1 MESNEVKK
9 FWDKNAEAWTQLS
22 RAGYDTYRNYL
33 NTPAFFALLPEVAGK
48 KGLDLGCGEGY
59 NTRLLAE
66 HGAKVIG
73 LDISTV
79 FVQQAKSFQSDGS
92 LIPEYL
98 IGNAQELPLADASFD
113 FVTGFMSFMDIPDT
127 EMLLS
132 EVWRALKP
140 GGFLQFSISHPCFDL
155 PRRKNLRDTEGR
167 TYAFELGGYFQHGD
181 GKVAEWLF
189 SAAPQEAVESFS
201 KFQTPNF
208 NHPLSYWLN
217 TLIQTGF
224 VLEAFSEPMPD
235 DQTVLEQPNIQDAQ
249 VIAYFLI
256 IRARKPS

>member
-1 MESNEVKK
+1 MELDEVINY
-9 FWDKNAEAWTQLS
+9 WERNAKAWTQLS

-48 KGLDLGCGEGY
+48 KGLDIGCGEGY

-73 LDISTV
+73 LDLSTI
-79 FVQQAKSFQSDGS
+79 FVQQAKSFQSEVS

-113 FVTGFMSFMDIPDT
+113 FVTGYMSFMDIPDT
-127 EMLLS
+127 ETLLR

-155 PRRKNLRDTEGR
+155 PRRKNLRDAEGR

-189 SAAPQEAVESFS
+189 SAAPQEAVKGLS
-201 KFQTPNF
+201 KFQTPNL

-224 VLEAFSEPMPD
+224 MLEAFAEPMPD

-256 IRARKPS
+256 IRARKPA

>member
-1 MESNEVKK
+1 MESDEVRKY
-9 FWDKNAEAWTQLS
+9 WERNAKAWTQLS

-48 KGLDLGCGEGY
+48 RGLDIGCGEGY

-73 LDISTV
+73 LDMSSV
-79 FVQQAKSFQSDGS
+79 FVQQAKSFQSRSS
-92 LIPEYL
+92 LNPEYL
-98 IGNAQELPLADASFD
+98 IGNAQELPFADACFD

-127 EMLLS
+127 ETLLS
-132 EVWRALKP
+132 EVWRTLKP

-155 PRRKNLRDTEGR
+155 PRRKNLRDAEGR
-167 TYAFELGGYFQHGD
+167 TYAFELGGYFERD
-181 GKVAEWLF
+181 RGKVAEWLF
-189 SAAPQEAVESFS
+189 SAAPPEVVEGLS

-256 IRARKPS
+256 IRARKPA

>member
-1 MESNEVKK
+1 MESDEVRKY
-9 FWDKNAEAWTQLS
+9 WERNAKAWTQLS

-33 NTPAFFALLPEVAGK
+33 NTPAFFALLPDVDGK
-48 KGLDLGCGEGY
+48 RGLDIGCGEGY

-73 LDISTV
+73 LDLSSV
-79 FVQQAKSFQSDGS
+79 FVQQAKSFQSRSS
-92 LIPEYL
+92 LNPEYL
-98 IGNAQELPLADASFD
+98 IGNAQELPFEEASFD

-127 EMLLS
+127 ETLLS

-155 PRRKNLRDTEGR
+155 PLRKNLRDTEGR
-167 TYAFELGGYFQHGD
+167 TYAFEMGGYFERD
-181 GKVAEWLF
+181 RGKVAEWLF
-189 SAAPQEAVESFS
+189 SAAPPEAVEGLS

-256 IRARKPS
+256 IRARKPA

>member
-1 MESNEVKK
+1 MESEEVRKY
-9 FWDKNAEAWTQLS
+9 WDRNAKAWTQLS

-33 NTPAFFALLPEVAGK
+33 NTPAFFVLLPDVAGK
-48 KGLDLGCGEGY
+48 RGLDIGCGEGY

-73 LDISTV
+73 LDMSSV
-79 FVQQAKSFQSDGS
+79 FVQQAKSFQSRSS
-92 LIPEYL
+92 LNPEYL
-98 IGNAQELPLADASFD
+98 IGNAQELPFADACFD

-127 EMLLS
+127 ETLLS
-132 EVWRALKP
+132 EVWRTLKP

-155 PRRKNLRDTEGR
+155 PRRKNLRDAEGR
-167 TYAFELGGYFQHGD
+167 TYAFELGGYFERD
-181 GKVAEWLF
+181 RGKVAEWLF
-189 SAAPQEAVESFS
+189 SAAPPEAVEGLS
-201 KFQTPNF
+201 KFKTPNF

-256 IRARKPS
+256 TRARKPA

>member
-1 MESNEVKK
+1 MESEEVRKY
-9 FWDKNAEAWTQLS
+9 WDRNAKAWTQLS

-48 KGLDLGCGEGY
+48 KGLDIGCGEGY
-59 NTRLLAE
+59 NTRLMAE
-66 HGAKVIG
+66 RDAKVIG

-79 FVQQAKSFQSDGS
+79 FVQQAKSFQSEGS

-98 IGNAQELPLADASFD
+98 IGNAQELPFVDVSFD

-127 EMLLS
+127 ETLLG

-155 PRRKNLRDTEGR
+155 PRRKNLRDAEGR
-167 TYAFELGGYFQHGD
+167 TYAFELGGYFERD
-181 GKVAEWLF
+181 RGKVAEWLF
-189 SAAPQEAVESFS
+189 SAAPPEAVEGLS

-224 VLEAFSEPMPD
+224 VLEVFSEPMPD

-256 IRARKPS
+256 IRARKPA

>member
-1 MESNEVKK
+1 MESEELSKY
-9 FWDKNAEAWTQLS
+9 WDGNAEAWTQLS

-33 NTPAFFALLPEVAGK
+33 NTPAFFELLPEVDGL

-73 LDISTV
+73 LDISSV
-79 FVQQAKSFQSDGS
+79 FVRHAKSFQGQSS
-92 LIPEYL
+92 HIAEYL
-98 IGNAQELPLADASFD
+98 IGNAQELPFVDACFD

-127 EMLLS
+127 AMLL
-132 EVWRALKP
+132 EDVWRALKP

-155 PRRKNLRDTEGR
+155 PLRKNLRDAESR
-167 TYAFELGGYFQHGD
+167 TYAFEMGGYFERDEGN
-181 GKVAEWLF
+181 VAEWLF
-189 SAAPQEAVESFS
+189 SAAPPEAVEGLR

-208 NHPLSYWLN
+208 NHLLSYWLN

-224 VLEAFSEPMPD
+224 ILEAFSEPTPD

-256 IRARKPS
+256 TRACKPA

>member
-1 MESNEVKK
+1 MESEEVRKY
-9 FWDKNAEAWTQLS
+9 WDRNAKAWTQLS

-33 NTPAFFALLPEVAGK
+33 NTPAFFALLPEIAGK
-48 KGLDLGCGEGY
+48 KGLDIGCGEGY
-59 NTRLLAE
+59 NTRLMAE
-66 HGAKVIG
+66 RDAKVIG

-79 FVQQAKSFQSDGS
+79 FVQQAKSFQSGGS
-92 LIPEYL
+92 LNPEYL
-98 IGNAQELPLADASFD
+98 IGNAQELPFADVSFD

-127 EMLLS
+127 ETLLR

-155 PRRKNLRDTEGR
+155 PRRKNLRDAEGR

-189 SAAPQEAVESFS
+189 SAAPQEAVKGLS

-224 VLEAFSEPMPD
+224 VLEALSEPRPN
-235 DQTVLEQPNIQDAQ
+235 DQTVLEQPSIQDAQ

-256 IRARKPS
+256 IRARKPA

>member
-1 MESNEVKK
+1 MESEEVKK
-9 FWDKNAEAWTQLS
+9 YWDRNAKAWTQLS

-48 KGLDLGCGEGY
+48 KGLDIGCGEGY
-59 NTRLLAE
+59 NTRLLVE

-73 LDISTV
+73 LDMSSV
-79 FVQQAKSFQSDGS
+79 FVRQAKSFQSESS

-98 IGNAQELPLADASFD
+98 IGNAQELPFEDASFD

-127 EMLLS
+127 ETLLN

-155 PRRKNLRDTEGR
+155 PRRKNLRDPEGR
-167 TYAFELGGYFQHGD
+167 TYAFELGGYFQHGE
-181 GKVAEWLF
+181 GNVTEWLF
-189 SAAPQEAVESFS
+189 SAAPPEAVENFS

-224 VLEAFSEPMPD
+224 VLEAFAEPMPD

-256 IRARKPS
+256 IRARKPA

>member
-1 MESNEVKK
+1 MESDEVRKY
-9 FWDKNAEAWTQLS
+9 WERNAKAWTQLS

-48 KGLDLGCGEGY
+48 RGLDIGCGEGY

-73 LDISTV
+73 LDLSSV
-79 FVQQAKSFQSDGS
+79 FVRHAKDYPTQSKLS
-92 LIPEYL
+92 LEYL
-98 IGNAQELPLADASFD
+98 IGNAEELPFADTCFD

-127 EMLLS
+127 ETLLS

-155 PRRKNLRDTEGR
+155 PLRKNLRDAEGR
-167 TYAFELGGYFQHGD
+167 TYAFELGGYFQHAEGN
-181 GKVAEWLF
+181 VAEWLF
-189 SAAPQEAVESFS
+189 SAAPPEAVERMR

-224 VLEAFSEPMPD
+224 VLEAFAEPRPD

-256 IRARKPS
+256 IRARKPA

>member
-1 MESNEVKK
+1 MESEEVRKY
-9 FWDKNAEAWTQLS
+9 WDRNAKAWTQLS

-48 KGLDLGCGEGY
+48 KGLDIGCGEGY

-79 FVQQAKSFQSDGS
+79 FVQQAKGFQSEGS

-98 IGNAQELPLADASFD
+98 IGNAQELPFVDVSFD

-127 EMLLS
+127 EILLS
-132 EVWRALKP
+132 EVWHSLKP
-140 GGFLQFSISHPCFDL
+140 GGFLHFSISHPCFDL
-155 PRRKNLRDTEGR
+155 PLRYNLRDAEGR
-167 TYAFELGGYFQHGD
+167 TYAFELAGYFQHGE
-181 GKVAEWLF
+181 GKVAEWLC
-189 SAAPQEAVESFS
+189 SAAPPEAGEGLS

-256 IRARKPS
+256 IRARKPA

>member
-1 MESNEVKK
+1 MESEEVKK
-9 FWDKNAEAWTQLS
+9 YWDKNAKAWTQLS

-48 KGLDLGCGEGY
+48 KGLDIGCGEGY
-59 NTRLLAE
+59 NTRLLVE
-66 HGAKVIG
+66 HGAKVLG
-73 LDISTV
+73 LDMSRV
-79 FVQQAKSFQSDGS
+79 FVQQAKSFQSES
-92 LIPEYL
+92 NLIPEYL
-98 IGNAQELPLADASFD
+98 IGNAQELPFEDASFD

-127 EMLLS
+127 VELLG

-155 PRRKNLRDTEGR
+155 PLRKNLRDAEGR
-167 TYAFELGGYFQHGD
+167 TYAFELGGYFQHGE
-181 GKVAEWLF
+181 GNVAEWLF
-189 SAAPQEAVESFS
+189 SAAPPEAVGSFS

-224 VLEAFSEPMPD
+224 VLEAFAEPMPD

-256 IRARKPS
+256 IRARKPA

>member
-1 MESNEVKK
+1 MESEEVRKY
-9 FWDKNAEAWTQLS
+9 WDRNAKAWTQLS

-48 KGLDLGCGEGY
+48 KGLDIGCGEGY

-79 FVQQAKSFQSDGS
+79 FVQQAKGFQSEGS

-98 IGNAQELPLADASFD
+98 IGNAQELPFVDVSFD

-127 EMLLS
+127 ETLLR

-155 PRRKNLRDTEGR
+155 PRRKNLRDAEGR

-189 SAAPQEAVESFS
+189 SAAPQKAVENLS

-224 VLEAFSEPMPD
+224 VLEAFAEPMPD

-256 IRARKPS
+256 IRARKPA

>member
-1 MESNEVKK
+1 MEAEEVRKH
-9 FWDKNAEAWTQLS
+9 WNRNAEAWTQLS
-22 RAGYDTYRNYL
+22 RKGYDTYRNYL
-33 NTPAFFALLPEVAGK
+33 NTPAFFELLPEVDGL

-66 HGAKVIG
+66 RGANVIG
-73 LDISTV
+73 LDISSV
-79 FVQQAKSFQSDGS
+79 FVRHAKTFQSLS
-92 LIPEYL
+92 CHIPEYL
-98 IGNAQELPLADASFD
+98 IGNAQELPFADACFD
-113 FVTGFMSFMDIPDT
+113 FITGFMSFMDIPDT
-127 EMLLS
+127 AALLE

-155 PRRKNLRDTEGR
+155 PLRKNLRDVEGR
-167 TYAFELGGYFQHGD
+167 TYAFEMGGYFQHAEGN
-181 GKVAEWLF
+181 VAEWLF
-189 SAAPQEAVESFS
+189 SAAPPEAVESMR

-224 VLEAFSEPMPD
+224 VLEAFAEPRPD

-256 IRARKPS
+256 IRARKPA

>member
-1 MESNEVKK
+1 MESDEVRKY
-9 FWDKNAEAWTQLS
+9 WERNAKAWTQLS

-48 KGLDLGCGEGY
+48 RGLDIGCGEGY

-66 HGAKVIG
+66 HSAKVIG
-73 LDISTV
+73 LDLSSV
-79 FVQQAKSFQSDGS
+79 FVQQAKSFQSRSS
-92 LIPEYL
+92 LNPEYL
-98 IGNAQELPLADASFD
+98 IGNAQKLPFEGGSFD

-127 EMLLS
+127 AVLLG

-155 PRRKNLRDTEGR
+155 PLRKNLRDAEGR
-167 TYAFELGGYFQHGD
+167 TYAFELGGYFERD
-181 GKVAEWLF
+181 RGKVAEWLF
-189 SAAPQEAVESFS
+189 SAAPPEVVEGLS

-235 DQTVLEQPNIQDAQ
+235 DQTVLELPNIQDAQ

-256 IRARKPS
+256 IRARKPA

>member
-1 MESNEVKK
+1 
-9 FWDKNAEAWTQLS
+9 
-22 RAGYDTYRNYL
+22 
-33 NTPAFFALLPEVAGK
+33 LLPEVAGK
-48 KGLDLGCGEGY
+48 KGLDIGCGEGY

-66 HGAKVIG
+66 RDAKVIG

-79 FVQQAKSFQSDGS
+79 FVQQAKSFQSEGS

-98 IGNAQELPLADASFD
+98 IGNAQELPFADVSFD

-127 EMLLS
+127 ETMLS

-155 PRRKNLRDTEGR
+155 PRRKNLRDAEGR

-189 SAAPQEAVESFS
+189 SAAPQEAVKGLS
-201 KFQTPNF
+201 KFQT
-208 NHPLSYWLN
+208 
-217 TLIQTGF
+217 LI
-224 VLEAFSEPMPD
+224 
-235 DQTVLEQPNIQDAQ
+235 
-249 VIAYFLI
+249 
-256 IRARKPS
+256 

>member
-1 MESNEVKK
+1 MESDEVRKY
-9 FWDKNAEAWTQLS
+9 WERNAKAWTQLS

-33 NTPAFFALLPEVAGK
+33 NTPAFFALLPEIAGK
-48 KGLDLGCGEGY
+48 KGLDIGCGEGY
-59 NTRLLAE
+59 NTRLMAE
-66 HGAKVIG
+66 RDAKVIG

-79 FVQQAKSFQSDGS
+79 FVQQAKSFQSEGS

-98 IGNAQELPLADASFD
+98 IGNAQELPFADACFD

-127 EMLLS
+127 ETLLS
-132 EVWRALKP
+132 EVWRTLKP

-155 PRRKNLRDTEGR
+155 PRRKNLRDAEGR
-167 TYAFELGGYFQHGD
+167 TYAFELGGYFERD
-181 GKVAEWLF
+181 RGKVAEWLF
-189 SAAPQEAVESFS
+189 SAAPPEAVEGLS
-201 KFQTPNF
+201 KFKTPNF

-256 IRARKPS
+256 TRARKPA

>member
-1 MESNEVKK
+1 MESEEVRKY
-9 FWDKNAEAWTQLS
+9 WDRNAKAWTQLS

-33 NTPAFFALLPEVAGK
+33 NTPAFFALLPEIAGK
-48 KGLDLGCGEGY
+48 KGLDIGCGEGY
-59 NTRLLAE
+59 NTRLMAE
-66 HGAKVIG
+66 RDAKVIG

-79 FVQQAKSFQSDGS
+79 FVQQAKGFQSEGS

-98 IGNAQELPLADASFD
+98 IGNAQELPFVDVSFD

-155 PRRKNLRDTEGR
+155 PRRKNLRDAEGR

-189 SAAPQEAVESFS
+189 SAAPPEAVEGLS
-201 KFQTPNF
+201 KFQTPNL

-224 VLEAFSEPMPD
+224 MLEAFAEPMPD

-256 IRARKPS
+256 TRARKPA

>member
-1 MESNEVKK
+1 MESEEVRKY
-9 FWDKNAEAWTQLS
+9 WDRNAKAWTQLS

-33 NTPAFFALLPEVAGK
+33 NTPAFFALLPEIAGK
-48 KGLDLGCGEGY
+48 KGLDIGCGEGY

-66 HGAKVIG
+66 HGARVIG
-73 LDISTV
+73 LDISSF
-79 FVQQAKSFQSDGS
+79 FVKLAKNFQSEGS

-98 IGNAQELPLADASFD
+98 IGNAQELPLADVSFD

-155 PRRKNLRDTEGR
+155 PRRKNLRDAEGR

-189 SAAPQEAVESFS
+189 SAAPPEAVEGLS

-224 VLEAFSEPMPD
+224 VLEAFAEPMPD

-256 IRARKPS
+256 IRARKPA

>member
-1 MESNEVKK
+1 
-9 FWDKNAEAWTQLS
+9 
-22 RAGYDTYRNYL
+22 
-33 NTPAFFALLPEVAGK
+33 LLPEVAGK
-48 KGLDLGCGEGY
+48 KGLDIGCGEGY

-66 HGAKVIG
+66 RDAKVIG

-79 FVQQAKSFQSDGS
+79 FVQQAKGFQSEGS

-98 IGNAQELPLADASFD
+98 IGNAQELPFADVSFD

-127 EMLLS
+127 ETMLS

-155 PRRKNLRDTEGR
+155 PRRKNLRDAEGR

-189 SAAPQEAVESFS
+189 SAAPQEAVKGCS

-224 VLEAFSEPMPD
+224 MLEAFAEPMPD
-235 DQTVLEQPNIQDAQ
+235 DQTVHAQPNIQDAQ

-256 IRARKPS
+256 IRARKPA

>member
-1 MESNEVKK
+1 MESEEVRKY
-9 FWDKNAEAWTQLS
+9 WDRNAKAWTQLS

-33 NTPAFFALLPEVAGK
+33 NTPAFFALLPEIAGK
-48 KGLDLGCGEGY
+48 KGLDIGCGEGY
-59 NTRLLAE
+59 NTRLMAE
-66 HGAKVIG
+66 RDAKVIG

-79 FVQQAKSFQSDGS
+79 FVQQAKSFQSEGS

-98 IGNAQELPLADASFD
+98 IGNAQELPFADVSFD

-127 EMLLS
+127 ETLLS

-155 PRRKNLRDTEGR
+155 PLRKNLRDTEGR
-167 TYAFELGGYFQHGD
+167 TYAFEMGGYFERD
-181 GKVAEWLF
+181 RGKVAEWLF
-189 SAAPQEAVESFS
+189 SAAPPEAVEGLS

-224 VLEAFSEPMPD
+224 VLEAFAEPMPD

-256 IRARKPS
+256 IGARKPA